1 MAAFE
6 YLAFDDQGRR
16 QKGLIEADTAKQA
29 RQQLRGMGLTPAELE
44 ELRGEAASQEN
55 GLQRHRDRIPVS
67 ALALVTRQLATLISA
82 GQPVESA
89 LLAVSRQTQK
99 PAARKIL
106 LAVRARVLE
115 GHALSEA
122 LREYP
127 RVFDAMYCASLH
139 AGEQSG
145 LLDVVLER
153 LADYMESRQQ
163 LQQKTALALI
173 YPLLLTVVSI
183 LLVTGLLTFVVP
195 QIIQVFE
202 GFDQELPVLTRG
214 LIVVSDFFKDWGVYL
229 LIALILLLLL
239 YRQAMKSERLRLLR
253 DRLLLRLPMI
263 RYLVRLSATS
273 RFTRTMSLLV
283 SSGVPALDAMQISTE
298 VISNQ
303 PIRSAVL
310 KAAERVREGGSIADA
325 LTESGYFSP
334 LVLQLVANGES
345 SGKLGEM
352 LERAARAEESE
363 FENVTALFLGIFEPA
378 MILVMGLVVLIIV
391 LAILLPIFDMNDL
404 IQ

>member
-1 MAAFE
+1 VAAFE
-6 YLAFDDQGRR
+6 YLAFDDRGKR
-16 QKGLIEADTAKQA
+16 QKGLIEADTARHA
-29 RQQLRGMGLTPAELE
+29 RQQLRGMGLTPVEME
-44 ELRGEAASQEN
+44 ELRGEQVQAN
-55 GLQRHRDRIPVS
+55 GLQTHRDRIPVA
-67 ALALVTRQLATLISA
+67 ALALLTRQLATLISA

-115 GHALSEA
+115 GHDLSSA

-127 RVFDAMYCASLH
+127 RVFDAMYCASIH

-153 LADYMESRQQ
+153 LADYMESRQH

-195 QIIQVFE
+195 QIVQVFE
-202 GFDQELPVLTRG
+202 GFDQELPLLTQW
-214 LIVVSDFFKDWGVYL
+214 LIAVSDFFKANGLYL
-229 LIALILLLLL
+229 LIALVLVVLF
-239 YRQAMKSERLRLLR
+239 YRRAMRHERLRRWR

-283 SSGVPALDAMQISTE
+283 SSGVPALDAMQIATE
-298 VISNQ
+298 VISNG
-303 PIRSAVL
+303 PIRETVL
-310 KAAERVREGGSIADA
+310 RAAERVREGGSIADA
-325 LTESGYFSP
+325 LTDTGYFSP
-334 LVLQLVANGES
+334 LVLQLVANGEA

-363 FENVTALFLGIFEPA
+363 FENLTALFLGIFEPA

>member
-6 YLAFDDQGRR
+6 YTAFDDQGRR

-44 ELRGEAASQEN
+44 ELRGESVTQEN

-67 ALALVTRQLATLISA
+67 TLALVTRQLATLISA

-89 LLAVSRQTQK
+89 LLAVSRQTPK

-115 GHALSEA
+115 GHALSDA

-229 LIALILLLLL
+229 LIALILLVLL

-310 KAAERVREGGSIADA
+310 KAAERVREGGNIADA

-334 LVLQLVANGES
+334 LVLQLVANGEA

>member
-67 ALALVTRQLATLISA
+67 TLALVTRQLATLISA

-115 GHALSEA
+115 GHALSDA

-195 QIIQVFE
+195 KIIQVFE

-229 LIALILLLLL
+229 LIALILLVLL

-334 LVLQLVANGES
+334 LVLQLVANGEA

>member
-1 MAAFE
+1 VAAYE
-6 YLAFDDQGRR
+6 YLAFDDKGRR
-16 QKGLIEADTAKQA
+16 QKGLIEADTARHA
-29 RQQLRGMGLTPAELE
+29 RQQLRGMGLTPVELD
-44 ELRGEAASQEN
+44 ELRGEQEQHG
-55 GLQRHRDRIPVS
+55 GLQRHRDRIPVAAQ
-67 ALALVTRQLATLISA
+67 ALITRQLATLISA
-82 GQPVESA
+82 GQPVEAA
-89 LLAVSRQTQK
+89 LLAVSRQSQN

-115 GHALSEA
+115 GHDLSDA

-145 LLDVVLER
+145 LLAVVLER
-153 LADYMESRQQ
+153 LADFMESRQQ

-173 YPLLLTVVSI
+173 YPMLLTVVSI

-202 GFDQELPVLTRG
+202 GFDQELPLLTQW
-214 LIVVSDFFKDWGVYL
+214 LIVVSDFFKAYGLYL
-229 LIALILLLLL
+229 LLGMILAVAF
-239 YRQAMKSERLRLLR
+239 YRQAMKFPRLSWLR

-263 RYLVRLSATS
+263 RYLTRLSATS

-298 VISNQ
+298 VISNA
-303 PIRSAVL
+303 PIREAVV

-325 LTESGYFSP
+325 LTETGYFSP
-334 LVLQLVANGES
+334 LVLQLVSNGEA

-363 FENVTALFLGIFEPA
+363 FENLTALFLGIFEPA
-378 MILVMGLVVLIIV
+378 MILVMGIVVLVIV

-404 IQ
+404 IR